1 MKSKT
6 MEYQTARDLPFAEAG
21 TKVELSLSEGCIPMS
36 LYNIKD
42 CGVTISKEFI
52 GQLLCEGWI
61 KPAESVKPREWVINI
76 GDDGAAIFKDGKM
89 LFKFGR
95 VDTPVIEKIKV
106 RECLDE

>member
-1 MKSKT
+1 MKYKLK
-6 MEYQTARDLPFAEAG
+6 RDLPFAKAGKEVFEDDASFYIEAEVG
-21 TKVELSLSEGCIPMS
+21 IIWCFAE
-36 LYNIKD
+36 IKD
-42 CGVTISKEFI
+42 RHKLIS
-52 GQLLCEGWI
+52 EGWI
-61 KPAESVKPREWVINI
+61 EEVKPREWVINI

>member
-42 CGVTISKEFI
+42 CEVTISKEFI

-61 KPAESVKPREWVINI
+61 EPIKPREFWIEVQTT
-76 GDDGAAIFKDGKM
+76 GTFVQTCKDDLDNEGE
-89 LFKFGR
+89 
-95 VDTPVIEKIKV
+95 VIKV
-106 RECLDE
+106 REVTQ